1 MSNNAAAG
9 GDTGRAAART
19 MGNDMRGRGRLG
31 MRLVRWVGAGL
42 LAALLGAAGASEM
55 EKSERLVN
63 VHDLTTTVA
72 IGDYYLKQESIVAA
86 RDFLRRLGSARG
98 LGAAWNPAN
107 AHWKQA
113 EDAIV
118 SRLMHEVKR
127 EFSSLE
133 WLSEE
138 WTQLNQAEFS
148 EQDMD
153 VLLAH
158 FGTEVGRKQVMIVD
172 HSIAFH
178 VISALTLGGRIQGN
192 LPGVEADRKR
202 MQDLYNA
209 EDRQMRFDTDANPEG
224 NRFAM
229 SPAGKKYFINAVLK
243 VTGMVSQRL
252 SRTAADLPHRI
263 DQAAAEIDAALDGFR
278 KSGPV

>member
-1 MSNNAAAG
+1 MN
-9 GDTGRAAART
+9 
-19 MGNDMRGRGRLG
+19 LY
-31 MRLVRWVGAGL
+31 RWVGA
-42 LAALLGAAGASEM
+42 AVVALWLGSAGASET
-55 EKSERLVN
+55 EKSERLFN
-63 VHDLTTTVA
+63 QHDLATTVA

-86 RDFLRRLGSARG
+86 RDFLRRLGEAQK
-98 LGAAWNPAN
+98 LGSGWNASN

-118 SRLMHEVKR
+118 ERLMREVKR
-127 EFSSLE
+127 DFSSLE

-138 WTQLNQAEFS
+138 WARMNQAEFS
-148 EQDMD
+148 EQDLD

-158 FGTEVGRKQVMIVD
+158 FGTPVGRKQVMIVD

-178 VISALTLGGRIQGN
+178 VITALTMSGKIQEN

-209 EDRQMRFDTDANPEG
+209 EDQEMRFDTSENPEG
-224 NRFAM
+224 NKFAL
-229 SPAGKKYFINAVLK
+229 SPTGKKYFINAVLK

-252 SRTAADLPHRI
+252 SRTAAELPRRI
-263 DQAAAEIDAALDGFR
+263 DPAAAEIEAALEGFR
-278 KSGPV
+278 KTGRV